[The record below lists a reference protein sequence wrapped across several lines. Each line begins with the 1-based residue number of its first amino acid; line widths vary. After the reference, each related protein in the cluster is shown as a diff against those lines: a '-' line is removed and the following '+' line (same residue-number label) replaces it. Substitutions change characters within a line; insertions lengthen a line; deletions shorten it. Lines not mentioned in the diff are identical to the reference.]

1 MPSPLRLLF
10 PDSAVAAPK
19 PRTLQ
24 RDVVALAFDDGS
36 AIEVLRVRDPRA
48 RRVRLSVD
56 ERGAR
61 LTLPPRAS
69 LVSGERFLREHR
81 EWLRAQVL
89 AHAIDG
95 LAPLVR
101 GATTHL
107 PLRGEELS
115 VRWCEGRYA
124 RVWREGDGLVFQAA
138 MARAGTNDGGPRP
151 ALRRALRDFYE
162 AEARADLGRWLPRYL
177 PGLPRAPSR
186 VRLKVMSSQWGS
198 LAPDGALAL
207 DLALALGRPSA
218 FEYVLVH
225 ELCHLIRPDH
235 SRAFW
240 REVEARCPHWRAERD
255 YFHAEG
261 RRLKARL
268 RALLSADDPVSR

>member
-36 AIEVLRVRDPRA
+36 AIEVLRVRDPRS
-48 RRVRLSVD
+48 RRIRLSVD

-61 LTLPPRAS
+61 LTLPLRAS
-69 LVSGERFLREHR
+69 LVSGERFLHEHR
-81 EWLRAQVL
+81 DWLRAQVL

-95 LAPLVR
+95 LSPLLR
-101 GATTHL
+101 GTTTHL
-107 PLRGEELS
+107 PLRGEELP

-124 RVWREGDGLVFQAA
+124 RVWREGDVLVFQAA
-138 MARAGTNDGGPRP
+138 ARTGTDDVGSRP

-162 AEARADLGRWLPRYL
+162 AEARADLGGWLPRYL

-186 VRLKVMSSQWGS
+186 LRLKVMSSQWGS
-198 LAPDGALAL
+198 LAPDGTLAL
-207 DLALALGRPSA
+207 DLALVLGRPSA

-240 REVEARCPHWRAERD
+240 REVEARCPQWRAERD

-261 RRLKARL
+261 RRLKASL